1 MSNLGFPYSF
11 ECLNEYNGRISPSGT
26 VQGDQTTFYLW
37 RCLYHRLLSV
47 FRFDLP
53 EGWNKSYFENVLLLY
68 GYVGIVR
75 TDTYGVIPQL
85 CTLSGRGLYLQP
97 TEILVAQP
105 LVQFR
110 GTIGEDCELIRI
122 TPDYLGILDIVDHYS
137 KLLAEVYTSV
147 DVALKLSR
155 AGLVAYAKNKSAA
168 ETLKIMVEKLT
179 SGEPLVVADK
189 VLKTDDLQDSPLFVQ
204 AFDVAHNYIGTE
216 LLENMTKILQD
227 FDREIG
233 IPVVDDKKERRI
245 VSEVEAQTS
254 DAGAR
259 ITTWKEML
267 DESIRKVNSL
277 FGLNISYSC
286 TADDIVPA
294 DGLYKEVIA

>member
-1 MSNLGFPYSF
+1 MSDVNFPYSF
-11 ECLNEYNGRISPSGT
+11 EVLNEYNGRISPSGT

-47 FRFDLP
+47 FRFELP

-147 DVALKLSR
+147 DVALTLSR
-155 AGLVAYAKNKSAA
+155 AGLVAFAKNKSAA
-168 ETLKIMVEKLT
+168 ETLKILVEKLT

-189 VLKTDDLQDSPLFVQ
+189 ILKTDSLEDSPLFIQ

-267 DESIRKVNSL
+267 DESIRKVNDL
-277 FGLNISYSC
+277 FGLSISYRC
-286 TADDIVPA
+286 TADEIKAPPEE
-294 DGLYKEVIA
+294 EVTEE

>member
-1 MSNLGFPYSF
+1 MSDFSFPYSF

-47 FRFDLP
+47 FRFALP
-53 EGWNKSYFENVLLLY
+53 EDWNKSYFENVLLMN
-68 GYVGIVR
+68 GYVGIVN
-75 TDTYGVIPQL
+75 TESFGVIPQL
-85 CTLSGRGLYLQP
+85 CTLYGRGLYLQP
-97 TEILVAQP
+97 TEIIVAQP

-110 GTIGEDCELIRI
+110 GTIGEDCELVRL
-122 TPDYLGILDIVDHYS
+122 TPDYLGILDIVDHYA
-137 KLLAEVYTSV
+137 KLLAEVYTSI
-147 DVALKLSR
+147 DVSLKLSR

-168 ETLKIMVEKLT
+168 ETLKSIVEKLT

-189 VLKTDDLQDSPLFVQ
+189 VLKTDSLEDEPLFMQ
-204 AFDVAHNYIGTE
+204 GFDVAHNYIGTE

-233 IPVVDDKKERRI
+233 IPIIDDKKERRV
-245 VSEVEAQTS
+245 VSEVAAATS

-267 DESIRKVNSL
+267 DVSIGKVNSL
-277 FGLNISYSC
+277 FGLNISYTC
-286 TADDIVPA
+286 TADELEPVQEE
-294 DGLYKEVIA
+294 EVTEE